1 MPKVCKPGFKEIS
14 MLLRDSL
21 GNQYSGATPASLDHY
36 EHGVRLL
43 QCYIGDPLSTADAA
57 LAEAPEMIMAHA
69 LRAWLVL
76 LGTEAPALP
85 IARRSWE
92 LASKLPANERE
103 QGHLAAIHHLLE
115 GRWREAARTL
125 EDVSIAHP
133 RDALA
138 LIAGH
143 QLDFFTGQ
151 SRMLRDRIA
160 RALPAWSER
169 LPGYHSLL
177 GMHAFGLE
185 ECGDYVRAEASGRR
199 AVELEARDGW
209 AQHAV
214 AHVFEMTGRKRDGI
228 AWMRSNPEAWSRD
241 SFFAVHNWWHL
252 AVFHLDLGEIDAV
265 LELYDTAVYGKRSGI
280 VLEMIDAAALLW
292 RLELRGIDV
301 GDRWIALADGWEPHA
316 ASANYTFNDVH
327 AAMAFLRADRSAA
340 LASLLDAQVAAMARL
355 DDNAAFTR
363 HVGRPVTQ
371 ALIDFQQGNYPAAAQ
386 ILRQVRNAAALFGGS
401 HAQRDLLDLTLLE
414 AARRGGNT
422 QLCAALSAERIAARP
437 GSPWTLRLAA
447 AA

>member
-1 MPKVCKPGFKEIS
+1 MQ
-14 MLLRDSL
+14 LRDSL
-21 GNQYSGATPASLDHY
+21 GNQYSGANSASIDHF

-43 QCYIGDPLSTADAA
+43 QCYIGDPVATADAA

-69 LRAWLVL
+69 LRAWLL
-76 LGTEAPALP
+76 LLSTEAPAL
-85 IARRSWE
+85 AVVRASWE
-92 LASKLPANERE
+92 TASKLPANDRER
-103 QGHLAAIHHLLE
+103 GHLAAIQHLLD

-125 EDVSIAHP
+125 EDVSITHP
-133 RDALA
+133 RDVLA

-160 RALPAWSER
+160 RALPAWHER

-185 ECGDYVRAEASGRR
+185 ECADYTRAEAAGRR

-214 AHVFEMTGRKRDGI
+214 AHVFEMSGRKREGI
-228 AWMRSNPEAWSRD
+228 AWMRANPEAWSRD

-265 LELYDTAVYGKRSGI
+265 LGLYDSAVYGKRSGI

-301 GDRWIALADGWEPHA
+301 GDRWVALADGWEPHA
-316 ASANYTFNDVH
+316 GAGNYTFNDVH
-327 AAMAFLRADRSAA
+327 AALAFLRADRRPA
-340 LASLLDAQVAAMARL
+340 LASLLDAQEVAMARA
-355 DDNAAFTR
+355 DDNAEFTR
-363 HVGRPVTQ
+363 QVGSPVTR
-371 ALIDFQQGNYPAAAQ
+371 ALIDFQQGNYIQAAQ
-386 ILRQVRNAAALFGGS
+386 RLRLVRNGAALFGGS

-414 AARRGGNT
+414 AARRGGDDR
-422 QLCAALSAERIAARP
+422 LCAALAAERLAARP
-437 GSPWTLRLAA
+437 SSPWTLRMAA

>member
-1 MPKVCKPGFKEIS
+1 MQ
-14 MLLRDSL
+14 LRDSL
-21 GNQYSGATPASLDHY
+21 GNQYSGSTSASLDHF

-43 QCYIGDPLSTADAA
+43 QCYIGDPVSTADAA

-69 LRAWLVL
+69 LRAWLLL
-76 LGTEAPALP
+76 LGTEAPAL
-85 IARRSWE
+85 AVVRASWE
-92 LASKLPANERE
+92 IASKLPANERE
-103 QGHLAAIHHLLE
+103 RGHLAAIHHLLE
-115 GRWREAARTL
+115 GRWHEAARTL

-160 RALPAWSER
+160 RALPAWHER

-185 ECGDYVRAEASGRR
+185 ECADYTRAEAAGRR

-214 AHVFEMTGRKRDGI
+214 AHVFEMSGRKREGI
-228 AWMRSNPEAWSRD
+228 AWMRANPEAWSRD

-265 LELYDTAVYGKRSGI
+265 LELYDSAIYSRRSGI

-301 GDRWIALADGWEPHA
+301 GDRWVALADGWEPHA
-316 ASANYTFNDVH
+316 ASGNYTFNDVH
-327 AAMAFLRADRSAA
+327 AAMAFLRAGRTAA
-340 LASLLDAQVAAMARL
+340 LASLLDAQEMAMGRA
-355 DDNAAFTR
+355 DDNAEFTR
-363 HVGRPVTQ
+363 QVGHPVTR
-371 ALIDFQQGNYPAAAQ
+371 ALVDFQQGNYIQAAQ
-386 ILRQVRNAAALFGGS
+386 QLRRVRNGAALFGGS

-414 AARRGGNT
+414 AARRGGDNR
-422 QLCAALSAERIAARP
+422 LCAALAAERLSARP
-437 GSPWTLRLAA
+437 SSPWTLRMAA

>member
-1 MPKVCKPGFKEIS
+1 MQI
-14 MLLRDSL
+14 RDSL
-21 GNQYSGATPASLDHY
+21 GNHYSGATVDSLGHY
-36 EHGVRLL
+36 EHGVSLL
-43 QCYIGDPLSTADAA
+43 QCYIGDPVSTADAA
-57 LAEAPEMIMAHA
+57 LADAPEMIMAHV
-69 LRAWLVL
+69 LRAWLLL
-76 LGTEAPALP
+76 LGTEAPALAAARTSWA
-85 IARRSWE
+85 IA
-92 LASKLPANERE
+92 AKLPANERE
-103 QGHLAAIHHLLE
+103 QGHLVAIQHLLE
-115 GRWREAARTL
+115 GRWRQAARTL

-160 RALPAWSER
+160 RALPAWHER

-185 ECGDYVRAEASGRR
+185 ECGDYSRAETAGRR
-199 AVELEARDGW
+199 AVDLEARDGW

-214 AHVFEMTGRKRDGI
+214 AHVFEMSGRKRDGI
-228 AWMRSNPEAWSRD
+228 AWMRANPDAWSRD

-252 AVFHLDLGEIDAV
+252 AVFHLDLGEVDAV
-265 LELYDTAVYGKRSGI
+265 LELYDESVYGKRSGI

-292 RLELRGIDV
+292 RLELRGVEV
-301 GDRWIALADGWEPHA
+301 GDRWAALADGWEPHA
-316 ASANYTFNDVH
+316 ASGNYAFNDVH
-327 AAMAFLRADRSAA
+327 ASMAFLRADRTAA
-340 LASLLDAQVAAMARL
+340 LATLLEAQDAAMARD
-355 DDNAAFTR
+355 DDNALFTR
-363 HVGRPVTQ
+363 QVGNPMTR
-371 ALIDFQQGNYPAAAQ
+371 ALIDFHKGNYSEAAHVIRQ
-386 ILRQVRNAAALFGGS
+386 IRNDAAFFGGS

-414 AARRGGNT
+414 AARRGGDT
-422 QLCAALSAERIAARP
+422 RLCTALAAERAAARP

>member
-1 MPKVCKPGFKEIS
+1 MQ
-14 MLLRDSL
+14 LRDSL
-21 GNQYSGATPASLDHY
+21 GNQYTGATATSLDHF

-43 QCYIGDPLSTADAA
+43 QCYIGDPVSTADAA

-69 LRAWLVL
+69 LRAWLLL
-76 LGTEAPALP
+76 LGTEAPALAV
-85 IARRSWE
+85 ARASWE
-92 LASKLPANERE
+92 TASKLPANERE
-103 QGHLAAIHHLLE
+103 SGHLAAIHHLLE

-160 RALPAWSER
+160 RALPAWHER

-185 ECGDYVRAEASGRR
+185 ECGEYARAEAAGRR

-214 AHVFEMTGRKRDGI
+214 AHVFEMSGRKREGI
-228 AWMRSNPEAWSRD
+228 TWMRANPEAWSRD

-252 AVFHLDLGEIDAV
+252 ALFHLDLGEIDAV
-265 LELYDTAVYGKRSGI
+265 LELYDGAVYGKRSGI

-292 RLELRGIDV
+292 RLELRGVDV
-301 GDRWIALADGWEPHA
+301 GDRWEALADGWEPHA
-316 ASANYTFNDVH
+316 AAGNYTFNDVH
-327 AAMAFLRADRSAA
+327 AAMAFLRADRNAA
-340 LASLLDAQVAAMARL
+340 LASLLEAQDAAIARA
-355 DDNAAFTR
+355 DDNAEFTR
-363 HVGRPVTQ
+363 HVGRPVTR
-371 ALIDFQQGNYPAAAQ
+371 ALIDFQRENHTAAARE
-386 ILRQVRNAAALFGGS
+386 LRRVRNGAARFGGS

-414 AARRGGNT
+414 AARRAGDT
-422 QLCAALSAERIAARP
+422 QLCAALAAERLAARP
-437 GSPWTLRLAA
+437 SSPWTLRMAA

>member
-1 MPKVCKPGFKEIS
+1 MQLHDF
-14 MLLRDSL
+14 L
-21 GNQYSGATPASLDHY
+21 GNRYSGATPAGLDHF

-43 QCYIGDPLSTADAA
+43 QCYNGDPLSIADAA
-57 LAEAPEMIMAHA
+57 LAEAPDMIMAHA
-69 LRAWLVL
+69 LRAWLL
-76 LGTEAPALP
+76 LLSTEASALAV
-85 IARRSWE
+85 ARASWE
-92 LASKLPANERE
+92 LASRLPANERE
-103 QGHLAAIHHLLE
+103 GGHLAAIGQLLD

-125 EDVSIAHP
+125 EDVSIAYP

-138 LIAGH
+138 LVAGH

-151 SRMLRDRIA
+151 ARMLRDRIA
-160 RALPAWSER
+160 RVLPEWHAR

-185 ECGDYVRAEASGRR
+185 ECGDYARAEAIGRR
-199 AVELEARDGW
+199 AVELEPRDGW

-214 AHVFEMTGRKRDGI
+214 AHVFEMSGRKREGI
-228 AWMRSNPEAWSRD
+228 AWMRANPDAWSRD

-265 LELYDTAVYGKRSGI
+265 LELFDGVIYGNRSGI

-292 RLELRGIDV
+292 RLELRGVDV
-301 GDRWIALADGWEPHA
+301 GDRWTAVADGWEPHA
-316 ASANYTFNDVH
+316 AAGNYTFNDVH
-327 AAMAFLRADRSAA
+327 AAMAFLRAGRKAS
-340 LASLLDAQVAAMARL
+340 LSSLLDAQDAAMARAE
-355 DDNAAFTR
+355 DNAESTR
-363 HVGRPVTQ
+363 HVGRPVTL
-371 ALIDFQQGNYPAAAQ
+371 ALADFQQGNYREAAQ
-386 ILRQVRNAAALFGGS
+386 GLRRVRNGASLFGGS

-414 AARRGGNT
+414 AARRGGDLR
-422 QLCAALSAERIAARP
+422 LCAALAAERLAARP